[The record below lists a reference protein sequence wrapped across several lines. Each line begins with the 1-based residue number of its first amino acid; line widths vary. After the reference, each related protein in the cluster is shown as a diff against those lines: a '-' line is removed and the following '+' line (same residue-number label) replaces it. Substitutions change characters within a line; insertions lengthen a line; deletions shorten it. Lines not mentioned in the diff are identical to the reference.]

1 MATIPAAYPYIT
13 VHIDTSGLAV
23 TAQRAPGV
31 IAVVG
36 TTPDGPTGGSAPVN
50 EPFVVDG
57 LDQAASLFAAK
68 DAQGA
73 VVPTPLYR
81 SLATAFLQDPA
92 PSKVYGVR
100 AAGQQYAVA
109 LAGLEAAD
117 DVTFVALAEQSSVGA
132 PGSNGPATGLTALK
146 EHVEN
151 MSSGGQKQIGV
162 AMVDATIAKSPT
174 YATDVATATVGLKSD
189 SSRMVLLAARGGA
202 GDVAV
207 AGMAAIAGYAPQ
219 VSIVLKAIRGIS
231 IPVVS
236 QFSPS
241 EIKALSEEQII
252 PVIDPALIP
261 GESLHFGEGRCY
273 TTDTNLLYV
282 DVVRVLDDIDFR
294 LKAGLIGSI
303 GDARIT
309 KAGLL
314 AVLTRIEGI
323 LGPLQRNAVIDQFS
337 ISIPVLDVLQLPE
350 SARSVTD
357 NALLTT
363 ARQNRAIEVLLG
375 ITYGPAVHQIQVTLA
390 PTF

>member
-1 MATIPAAYPYIT
+1 
-13 VHIDTSGLAV
+13 
-23 TAQRAPGV
+23 
-31 IAVVG
+31 
-36 TTPDGPTGGSAPVN
+36 
-50 EPFVVDG
+50 
-57 LDQAASLFAAK
+57 
-68 DAQGA
+68 
-73 VVPTPLYR
+73 
-81 SLATAFLQDPA
+81 
-92 PSKVYGVR
+92 VYGVR
-100 AAGQQYAVA
+100 VAGEQYAVA

-117 DVTFVALAEQSSVGA
+117 DVTFVALAEESAVGA
-132 PGSNGPATGLTALK
+132 TGSNGPATGLTSLK

-151 MSSGGQKQIGV
+151 MSKGGQKRIGV
-162 AMVDATIAKSPT
+162 AMVDPAAAKSPT
-174 YATDVATATVGLKSD
+174 YATDIATATAGLKSD
-189 SSRMVLLAARGGA
+189 SSRMVLLAARGGD

-219 VSIVLKAIRGIS
+219 VSIVLKSIRGVS

-273 TTDTNLLYV
+273 TTDAHLLYV

-303 GDARIT
+303 GD
-309 KAGLL
+309 
-314 AVLTRIEGI
+314 IEGI
-323 LGPLQRNAVIDQFS
+323 LGPLQRNAVIDGFS

-350 SARSVTD
+350 SARSTTD
-357 NALLTT
+357 NSLLTT
-363 ARQNRAIEVLLG
+363 ARKNRAVEVLLG